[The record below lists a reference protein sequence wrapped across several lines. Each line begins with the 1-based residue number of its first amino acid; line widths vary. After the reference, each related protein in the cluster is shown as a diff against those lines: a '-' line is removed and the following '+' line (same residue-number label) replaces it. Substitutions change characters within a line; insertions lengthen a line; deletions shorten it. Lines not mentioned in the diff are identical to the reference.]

1 MNQEKIFPSFFTR
14 LQQRSWWS
22 TRADPSSS
30 RGLPPARPSSPSA
43 SPRQLEERLLAEH
56 LRGDEEVG
64 QLLGVQLQR
73 VHVGTYQAHYCPSI
87 PGLLFVFPET
97 GLECRGY
104 WIWLVFS
111 AKDMVWCLLFP
122 SLKSPPNQLWQLTFG
137 NIAFKNNQI
146 VIQGTQCLPHFLPF
160 AVSYLVCF

>member
-1 MNQEKIFPSFFTR
+1 MIVTPEKTLKVFTSLDCNKDLDDQLGPILHLLEDL
-14 LQQRSWWS
+14 LQH
-22 TRADPSSS
+22 AHHP
-30 RGLPPARPSSPSA
+30 L
-43 SPRQLEERLLAEH
+43 QLLHGDLKQRLLTEH

-104 WIWLVFS
+104 
-111 AKDMVWCLLFP
+111 
-122 SLKSPPNQLWQLTFG
+122 
-137 NIAFKNNQI
+137 
-146 VIQGTQCLPHFLPF
+146 
-160 AVSYLVCF
+160 